1 MKAYSEDLREKITNA
16 VGREMKKSEV
26 ARTFGVRLCTVKGY
40 AALLKASGSL
50 TAKKR
55 LGKPLKIDERGRCL
69 LELTSK
75 GPSGHSFRPT

>member
-16 VGREMKKSEV
+16 VGRGMKKSEV
-26 ARTFGVRLCTVKGY
+26 ARTFGVRLCTVQGY

-55 LGKPLKIDERGRCL
+55 LGKPLKIDECGRCL